1 MTDSL
6 LLDDFS
12 RADGVS
18 AIGTRWEG
26 FTDRVM
32 GGMSDMQLEVV
43 ELPERR
49 VLRMRGTVRLENR
62 GGFIQA
68 RLPLDAGGG
77 AVDASDWDGIAVTAR
92 GSPGPYYIH
101 LRTRQNWMPWSYFRA
116 SVNVRTQ
123 WQDQFLPFSAFES
136 KGASGRIDVRG
147 LKSLAVVAYGEAFE
161 ADIEVAQ
168 IGLFK
173 R

>member
-1 MTDSL
+1 MSDAL

-12 RADGVS
+12 RANGVS

-32 GGMSDMQLEVV
+32 GGVSDMRLDFA
-43 ELPERR
+43 ELPEGR

-77 AVDASDWDGIAVTAR
+77 AFNGSDWDGIAITAR
-92 GSPGPYYIH
+92 GRPGPYYIH

-116 SVNVRTQ
+116 PLAVRLQ
-123 WQDQFLPFSAFES
+123 WQEQFIPFAAFES
-136 KGASGRIDVRG
+136 KGAADRIDVRG

-161 ADIEVAQ
+161 ADIEVRQ
-168 IGLFK
+168 IALL
-173 R
+173 RE

>member
-1 MTDSL
+1 MSDSL

-32 GGMSDMQLEVV
+32 GGVSDMRLEFAD
-43 ELPERR
+43 LPEGR

-77 AVDASDWDGIAVTAR
+77 AFDASDWEGIAITAR
-92 GSPGPYYIH
+92 GQPGPYYIH

-116 SVNVRTQ
+116 PLAVRTQ
-123 WQDQFLPFSAFES
+123 WQDRFIPFTTFES
-136 KGASGRIDVRG
+136 KGASGRIDVRS

-161 ADIEVAQ
+161 ADLEVAQ
-168 IGLFK
+168 VALLN